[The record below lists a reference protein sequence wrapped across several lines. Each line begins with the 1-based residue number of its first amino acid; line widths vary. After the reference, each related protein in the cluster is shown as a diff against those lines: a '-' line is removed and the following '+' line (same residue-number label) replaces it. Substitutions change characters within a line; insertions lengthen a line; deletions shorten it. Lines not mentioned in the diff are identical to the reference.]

1 MKYWELIKVA
11 GLPATSEKENSNTS
25 VKSVNDLTPAEITER
40 NDAAEKALNAI
51 LEKDRAATQELN
63 NNIVS
68 IMKCMEELKNKTCSP
83 PDGFENTQLNDD
95 EIEDVLVT
103 ILEYKNK
110 YFNKTPLTETLVKSF
125 MWNIPKEVY
134 KAHKKIKLMDD
145 IDQLDPLFW
154 LYCTCLEDPEEM
166 MSMWITQAINSFNDD
181 SYNHID
187 NLNKEYETA
196 HNECY
201 ESYPDD
207 MPNDDET
214 VIDDNEDNV
223 EESNTSIL
231 DSINVG
237 SINIDS
243 PDEAEYISVDPDKL
257 VMDITDTSDL
267 DLYKK

>member
-11 GLPATSEKENSNTS
+11 GNPATSEKESSNTAT
-25 VKSVNDLTPAEITER
+25 KSINELTPAEIVER
-40 NDAAEKALNAI
+40 NTVAEKVLNDM

-83 PDGFENTQLNDD
+83 PDGFENTQLNDE

-110 YFNKTPLTETLVKSF
+110 YFSKTPLTETLVKSF

-134 KAHKKIKLMDD
+134 KAHKKIKLLDD

-154 LYCTCLEDPEEM
+154 LYCTCLEDPETM
-166 MSMWITQAINSFNDD
+166 IAPWITQAINSFDNHE
-181 SYNHID
+181 YNRID
-187 NLNKEYETA
+187 HLNAEYE
-196 HNECY
+196 NICGVDL
-201 ESYPDD
+201 YPDD

-214 VIDDNEDNV
+214 VMDDTEHDV
-223 EESNTSIL
+223 EASNTSIL
-231 DSINVG
+231 DSINTDN
-237 SINIDS
+237 INIDAI
-243 PDEAEYISVDPDKL
+243 DDTEYIAADPDKL
-257 VMDITDTSDL
+257 VLDVTDTSDVEI
-267 DLYKK
+267 YKA